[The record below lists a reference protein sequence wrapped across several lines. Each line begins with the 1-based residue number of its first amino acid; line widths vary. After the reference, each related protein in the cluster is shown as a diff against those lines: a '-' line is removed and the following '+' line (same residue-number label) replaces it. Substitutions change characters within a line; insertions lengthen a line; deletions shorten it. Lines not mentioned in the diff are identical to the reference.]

1 MAKCRSLRTAGR
13 LLLDTG
19 GVSAPGKD
27 IRADRKELHTDL
39 FHTVSLSVSH
49 LLLSLGNRHN

>member
-1 MAKCRSLRTAGR
+1 MAKCRSRRTAGR

-27 IRADRKELHTDL
+27 RRADRKELHPDL
-39 FHTVSLSVSH
+39 FHTASH
-49 LLLSLGNRHN
+49 LLLSPGNRHN